1 MTIFRQWFKIIKGD
15 GVDGEE
21 VEIIAH
27 FNAVDVT
34 IGLPTVTKGESR
46 ERRVDLSSILQNN
59 LRGNEKTGIDW
70 RLVVQTFLPENTESF
85 KQTSCARSLSLHAY
99 LQIILRFVTAS
110 DQRGTA
116 IQFLLEIVFPVAL
129 VTCEMRYGIGLGTNF
144 KLSLLLSFITEGGA
158 KAASSGCTSWG
169 AFFLSRFQ

>member
-1 MTIFRQWFKIIKGD
+1 MTSFRQWFKIIKGD

-59 LRGNEKTGIDW
+59 LRGNEKTGID
-70 RLVVQTFLPENTESF
+70 
-85 KQTSCARSLSLHAY
+85 
-99 LQIILRFVTAS
+99 
-110 DQRGTA
+110 
-116 IQFLLEIVFPVAL
+116 
-129 VTCEMRYGIGLGTNF
+129 
-144 KLSLLLSFITEGGA
+144 
-158 KAASSGCTSWG
+158 
-169 AFFLSRFQ
+169 